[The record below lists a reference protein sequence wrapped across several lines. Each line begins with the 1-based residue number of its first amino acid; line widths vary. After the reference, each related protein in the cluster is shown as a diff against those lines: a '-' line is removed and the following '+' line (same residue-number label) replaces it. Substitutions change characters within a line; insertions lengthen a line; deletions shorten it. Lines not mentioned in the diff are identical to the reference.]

1 MVDFPDKI
9 VVYWSELRTQQMGTG
24 LENIGDRPS
33 IYKYHIPL
41 YYIILYYVIL
51 YIMLYYIILHY
62 VILYHIIYHIILYYV
77 IYLCVWNLWMLM
89 AFSCGLMGFHRA
101 DLHNLQKKNGGI
113 NIHNY
118 QLFKGEQQG
127 TDRVLPPG
135 SLGTPRMLP
144 T

>member
-1 MVDFPDKI
+1 
-9 VVYWSELRTQQMGTG
+9 
-24 LENIGDRPS
+24 
-33 IYKYHIPL
+33 
-41 YYIILYYVIL
+41 
-51 YIMLYYIILHY
+51 
-62 VILYHIIYHIILYYV
+62 
-77 IYLCVWNLWMLM
+77 MLM

-101 DLHNLQKKNGGI
+101 DLHNLQKNGGI